1 MSPGTPG
8 GRDHGKQAGGVLV
21 LLMIGGLLLFG
32 RAREDVP
39 PAVPAAEE
47 VPPVREAPAPI
58 ERAAPSQPP
67 APGRIPPAA
76 TGEALSAAL
85 NEERVVLTSTAVIEG
100 IDTDRPWVCTG
111 ELMTLSA
118 RVGGTAEPDA
128 VSRWVWPGTETGAEL
143 QPGTR
148 LPWRAP
154 ATPGRYFVRFQLC
167 KDLGG
172 RRVGVLAEQAA
183 SIDVRAC
190 GDEEQARALRIEVT
204 QQGPTAFAFR
214 AVSPHPATAYTW
226 DFGDGRITAT
236 AAPTASH
243 VFTGE
248 PEARVHTVR
257 VSARG
262 AGAEQTAMAFVQVR
276 GAPASDAP
284 PRASLQLAREA
295 SRPENE
301 GWRSQ
306 VQVDVPEG
314 GAITWER
321 VERLTVTWDD
331 QVDTRTGAWREVV
344 TVEEELGRGGFR
356 GHVTVPRS
364 DVRPEVKQV
373 IDFLHGRD
381 ATGTEVSLSW
391 SAYKAEPL
399 RPVPVSSERPPAK

>member
-1 MSPGTPG
+1 ML
-8 GRDHGKQAGGVLV
+8 A
-21 LLMIGGLLLFG
+21 LLLSGGLLLFG
-32 RAREDVP
+32 LARARSREDVP
-39 PAVPAAEE
+39 PALT
-47 VPPVREAPAPI
+47 APAEAAPTRMAPALI
-58 ERAAPSQPP
+58 VRAAQSQPP
-67 APGRIPPAA
+67 APERIPPAA

-100 IDTDRPWVCTG
+100 IDSDRPWVCAG
-111 ELMTLSA
+111 EWMTLSA

-128 VSRWVWPGTETGAEL
+128 VPRWVWLGAETGAEL
-143 QPGTR
+143 QPGSR

-172 RRVGVLAEQAA
+172 RRVGVLAEQVA

-190 GDEEQARALRIEVT
+190 GQDEEQARALRIEIT

-226 DFGDGRITAT
+226 DFGDGRATAT
-236 AAPTASH
+236 TEPTASH
-243 VFTGE
+243 VYAGE
-248 PEARVHTVR
+248 PEARIHTVR

-262 AGAEQTAMAFVQVR
+262 AGAEQTATAFVQVR
-276 GAPASDAP
+276 GQPASDAP
-284 PRASLQLAREA
+284 PQASLQLERVAPRT
-295 SRPENE
+295 SDE

-314 GAITWER
+314 GAVTWER

-331 QVDTRTGAWREVV
+331 QVDTRTRAWRESII
-344 TVEEELGRGGFR
+344 VEEDLGRGGFR
-356 GHVTVPRS
+356 GHVTVLPS
-364 DVRPEVKQV
+364 DVRPEVKQI

-381 ATGTEVSLSW
+381 ETGKEVSLSW
-391 SAYKAEPL
+391 SAFKAEPL
-399 RPVPVSSERPPAK
+399 RPPSSPAERPPAK